1 MPNVFS
7 MIYGRMDWLNSQLA
21 TSAENI
27 QNANVPGWDRRVLE
41 PLSFKNTLNS
51 SAAMPLQTDA
61 KHLSGTLTQDNGVK
75 AKSDKHRATTL
86 SGNSVSI
93 EEELQTINQATIDHA
108 QMVQLYKSLSEIRGM
123 PLRS

>member
-7 MIYGRMDWLNSQLA
+7 MIYSRMNWLDSQLA
-21 TSAENI
+21 TSAENL

-41 PLSFKNTLNS
+41 PLSFKTTLNS
-51 SAAMPLQTDA
+51 SASIPMQTNA
-61 KHLSGTLTQDNGVK
+61 KHFSGTLTQGNGVTVK
-75 AKSDKHRATTL
+75 TDRHRAATL
-86 SGNSVSI
+86 NGNSVSI
-93 EEELQTINQATIDHA
+93 EQELQTINQSTIDHA